1 VLDGEGHGAI
11 NDEIHRIPEIRGNP
25 GRGLAA
31 LFHLNSSDC
40 QTAYTFFQK
49 QFRKSRAGEDV
60 ARVLVENG
68 FVRPRINEVH

>member
-25 GRGLAA
+25 RRGHAA

-40 QTAYTFFQK
+40 QTAHTLFEK
-49 QFRKSRAGEDV
+49 QLRKSRAGENV

-68 FVRPRINEVH
+68 FVRPRIDEVH